1 MRITSV
7 EIAPWKDNASFV
19 YSVVFDEGTIDCLA
33 NAFPIGQQYGIPGDV
48 AVVAGQLGEKR
59 HVERSS
65 LNDYFH
71 MGPEHLRFLLSQGWS
86 ISNHSFCHPP
96 LRDPA
101 SIDFRQE
108 IVESYHILEEA
119 LGQPAPIFSS
129 WNSFEVYDTVRA
141 WVERVPGYLGLTRA
155 SNDAEHTNPPDF
167 DPFSIWR
174 NRLSEDD
181 EIEYLP
187 TWLSRGGFEPER
199 VQGQWLV
206 DVTHLVLYK
215 TPQGHKCISPSAL
228 EGRFDQMRTQ
238 FGDRMWAANPDDV
251 VRYTYLR
258 RHCAAA
264 IEQESDCRASINVDF
279 PQLPTQIEDGE
290 LTFLVTFADDPGPVQ
305 VQGPDGAVSVSP
317 AGERRIRFTCR
328 VQAGATIDITFVRA

>member
-7 EIAPWKDNASFV
+7 EIAPWKDDATFV

-96 LRDPA
+96 LRDPD

-141 WVERVPGYLGLTRA
+141 WVEARA
-155 SNDAEHTNPPDF
+155 G
-167 DPFSIWR
+167 
-174 NRLSEDD
+174 
-181 EIEYLP
+181 
-187 TWLSRGGFEPER
+187 LSRSDTCL
-199 VQGQWLV
+199 Q
-206 DVTHLVLYK
+206 
-215 TPQGHKCISPSAL
+215 
-228 EGRFDQMRTQ
+228 
-238 FGDRMWAANPDDV
+238 
-251 VRYTYLR
+251 R
-258 RHCAAA
+258 R
-264 IEQESDCRASINVDF
+264 
-279 PQLPTQIEDGE
+279 
-290 LTFLVTFADDPGPVQ
+290 
-305 VQGPDGAVSVSP
+305 
-317 AGERRIRFTCR
+317 
-328 VQAGATIDITFVRA
+328 

>member
-1 MRITSV
+1 MRITSIDV
-7 EIAPWKDNASFV
+7 APWQEDAAFV

-33 NAFPIGQQYGIPGDV
+33 NAFPLSQQYGIPGDV

-71 MGPEHLRFLLSQGWS
+71 MGPEHLKFLLSQGWS
-86 ISNHSFCHPP
+86 ISNHSYCHPP
-96 LRDPA
+96 LHDPSRINYA
-101 SIDFRQE
+101 QE
-108 IVESYHILEEA
+108 IVESYHILEQA
-119 LGQPAPIFSS
+119 LGQPVPIFSS

-155 SNDAEHTNPPDF
+155 SNDAEHINPPDF

-187 TWLSRGGFEPER
+187 TWLSRRGFEPDR
-199 VQGQWLV
+199 LQGQWLV

-215 TPQGHKCISPSAL
+215 TPQGHKCISPHAL
-228 EGRFDQMRTQ
+228 EGRFEQMRTI
-238 FGDRMWAANPDDV
+238 FGDRMWAATPDDV
-251 VRYTYLR
+251 VRYSYLR
-258 RHCAAA
+258 RHCNPTVN
-264 IEQESDCRASINVDF
+264 QDLDTRATITVNF
-279 PQLPTQIEDGE
+279 PQLPPQIEEGE
-290 LTFLVTFADDPGPVQ
+290 LTFLVSFAEEPGPVHI
-305 VQGPDGAVSVSP
+305 QGPDGKANVAA
-317 AGERRIRFTCR
+317 AGERRVRFTCR
-328 VQAGATIDITFVRA
+328 VQRAATIEISCKSV